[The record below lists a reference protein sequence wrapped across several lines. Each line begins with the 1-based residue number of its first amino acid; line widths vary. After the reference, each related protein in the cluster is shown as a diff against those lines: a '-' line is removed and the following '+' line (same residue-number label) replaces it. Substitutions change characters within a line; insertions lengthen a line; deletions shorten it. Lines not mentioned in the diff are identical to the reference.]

1 MASVPWVQVQ
11 AAISTEKQHQISSK
25 NAESKSTPELRDSV
39 GLSAPGFVEWFKKP
53 FTTTPAVLTKDQE
66 GSHTL
71 GLKSQNMC
79 YRKY

>member
-39 GLSAPGFVEWFKKP
+39 GLSAPDHKTCAIGSINSDENYDTV
-53 FTTTPAVLTKDQE
+53 QE
-66 GSHTL
+66 SLHG
-71 GLKSQNMC
+71 C
-79 YRKY
+79 YKYVYSN

>member
-39 GLSAPGFVEWFKKP
+39 GLSAPGKFCIYYEFLRKK
-53 FTTTPAVLTKDQE
+53 
-66 GSHTL
+66 
-71 GLKSQNMC
+71 
-79 YRKY
+79 